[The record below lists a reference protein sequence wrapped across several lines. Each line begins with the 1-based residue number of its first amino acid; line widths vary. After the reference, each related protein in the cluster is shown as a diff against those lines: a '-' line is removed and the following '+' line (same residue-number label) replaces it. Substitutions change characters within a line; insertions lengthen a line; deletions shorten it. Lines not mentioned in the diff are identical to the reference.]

1 MTIGSRK
8 ARKTS
13 KHETIS
19 YAHHSTR
26 MSACPYP
33 EKKEAI
39 KIHVSLGLDQA
50 SRCDQ
55 HGRTDRQRD

>member
-1 MTIGSRK
+1 MTIGRPN
-8 ARKTS
+8 AQKTS

-19 YAHHSTR
+19 YAQHSTR

-39 KIHVSLGLDQA
+39 KINVSLGLDQA
-50 SRCDQ
+50 SRGDQ